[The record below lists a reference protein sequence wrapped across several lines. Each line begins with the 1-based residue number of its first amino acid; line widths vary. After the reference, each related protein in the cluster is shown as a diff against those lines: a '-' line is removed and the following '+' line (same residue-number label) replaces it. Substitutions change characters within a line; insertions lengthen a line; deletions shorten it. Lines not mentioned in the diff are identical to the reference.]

1 MAIRHSHPFH
11 PVNRWFVVKIYN
23 FPVFSR
29 VVGTDEIMNRAGSVR
44 IAGLP
49 DIPLRAHSNLNLSVA
64 IDIARSN
71 RDVVELCKVFR
82 HDEPLAVTIAIPYA
96 LLFVGEQ
103 HLLSYFAF
111 LFYTRPL
118 LTQCL

>member
-11 PVNRWFVVKIYN
+11 PVHRWFVVKIYN
-23 FPVFSR
+23 FPGFSR

-82 HDEPLAVTIAIPYA
+82 HDEPLPVTLAIPDDLDRTSVVSGKSA
-96 LLFVGEQ
+96 G
-103 HLLSYFAF
+103 
-111 LFYTRPL
+111 RM
-118 LTQCL
+118 